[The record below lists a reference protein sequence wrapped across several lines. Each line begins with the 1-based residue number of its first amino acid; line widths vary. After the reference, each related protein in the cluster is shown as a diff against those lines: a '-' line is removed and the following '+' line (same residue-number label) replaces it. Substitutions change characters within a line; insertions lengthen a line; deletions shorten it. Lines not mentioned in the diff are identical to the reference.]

1 MPKRTSTTKSTYSI
15 PTLDLNQIAAAITET
30 ATNPQNPTAI
40 AINQA
45 AATLG
50 RLGGLKGGPARAKK
64 LTSKKRTQIA
74 KKAAK
79 ARWKKLRKL

>member
-1 MPKRTSTTKSTYSI
+1 MPKRTSTTKSPYSI
-15 PTLDLNQIAAAITET
+15 PTLDLNQIAAAITEK

-79 ARWKKLRKL
+79 ARWKKLRKP

>member
-1 MPKRTSTTKSTYSI
+1 MPKRTSTTKSPYSI

-79 ARWKKLRKL
+79 ARWKKLRKP